1 MLAER
6 SMIERER
13 RKLYIREQS
22 VVESSF
28 ELFKVGGVVTFA
40 TWIRNVLIYE
50 GNRRLFPATRNK
62 KGENNR

>member
-1 MLAER
+1 
-6 SMIERER
+6 MIERER

-40 TWIRNVLIYE
+40 TWIRM
-50 GNRRLFPATRNK
+50 F
-62 KGENNR
+62 